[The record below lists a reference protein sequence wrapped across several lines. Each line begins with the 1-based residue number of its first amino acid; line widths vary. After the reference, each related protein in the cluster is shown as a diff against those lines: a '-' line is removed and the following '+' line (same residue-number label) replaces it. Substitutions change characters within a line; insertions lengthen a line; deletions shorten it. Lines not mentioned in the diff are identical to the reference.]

1 MMPPVLFLLAR
12 IVLALWALFWFHMK
26 FKVVL
31 SNSVK
36 NVNGSLMGMASLG
49 DSHEH

>member
-1 MMPPVLFLLAR
+1 MFWYIDFRLFDIPLRNFANVK
-12 IVLALWALFWFHMK
+12 I
-26 FKVVL
+26 VL